1 MITATSRNIL
11 AGGSGHA
18 IICSPEE
25 ILLEARGPGVFTATV
40 DLARVQWLR
49 EQVDRPVERRPWR
62 TKPGIFKQWLR
73 PELYG
78 PLAGGS
84 KRD

>member
-18 IICSPEE
+18 IVCSPEQV
-25 ILLEARGPGVFTATV
+25 LLEARGPGVFTATV
-40 DLARVQWLR
+40 DLARIRWLR
-49 EQVDRPVERRPWR
+49 EELDRPIDPRPWR

-73 PELYG
+73 PDLYRA
-78 PLAGGS
+78 LAARS
-84 KRD
+84 PRD